1 MASRRK
7 PSNRGNFVITRS
19 RPGIF
24 YARHADKLRKIG
36 LRAGTASRG
45 GAYDKDQEG
54 GIRMSLG
61 EEIRGHLPFL
71 RRYARAL
78 TGSQQH
84 GDNFVHTM
92 LEVIVAAPD
101 EFRSDD
107 GIRIDLYRTFHR
119 IWESAF
125 IDDGEG
131 SDDDAFV
138 RAATRRLSRL
148 TPLGRQI
155 LLLTA
160 LEGFSAEEA
169 ALITATDTPTVE
181 ILLAEAVDD
190 LDREARTSVLII
202 EDEPLIAMELEAI
215 VRDLGHDVAGI
226 AATHEDA
233 VAAFENS
240 DAGLVLADIQLAD
253 GSSGI
258 DAVQDI
264 LAIAPVPAIFITAFP
279 EKLLTGHRVE
289 PTFLISK
296 PFREN
301 TVRAAISQSLLFTP
315 QLAA

>member
-1 MASRRK
+1 M
-7 PSNRGNFVITRS
+7 T
-19 RPGIF
+19 
-24 YARHADKLRKIG
+24 
-36 LRAGTASRG
+36 
-45 GAYDKDQEG
+45 
-54 GIRMSLG
+54 LG
-61 EEIRGHLPFL
+61 EELRGHLPFL

-84 GDNFVHTM
+84 GDNFVHTT

-101 EFRSDD
+101 EFHSGD
-107 GIRIDLYRTFHR
+107 GTRIDLYRNFHR
-119 IWESAF
+119 IWESAY
-125 IDDGEG
+125 IDEGEDVDDGEHPL
-131 SDDDAFV
+131 V
-138 RAATRRLSRL
+138 RAAHQRLVQI

-160 LEGFSAEEA
+160 LEGFSVEEA
-169 ALITATDTPTVE
+169 GLITGTDGATVE
-181 ILLAEAVDD
+181 TLLADAVGE
-190 LDREARTSVLII
+190 LDRESRTSVLII
-202 EDEPLIAMELEAI
+202 EDEPLIAMELEQI
-215 VRDLGHDVAGI
+215 VRDLGHRVAGI
-226 AATHEDA
+226 ATTHEDA
-233 VAAFENS
+233 VAAFEAT

-279 EKLLTGHRVE
+279 ERLLTGGCVE

>member
-1 MASRRK
+1 M
-7 PSNRGNFVITRS
+7 T
-19 RPGIF
+19 
-24 YARHADKLRKIG
+24 
-36 LRAGTASRG
+36 
-45 GAYDKDQEG
+45 
-54 GIRMSLG
+54 LG
-61 EEIRGHLPFL
+61 EEIRGHLPYL

-84 GDNFVHTM
+84 GDNFVHTT
-92 LEVIVAAPD
+92 LEVIVAAPH
-101 EFRSDD
+101 EFHSGD
-107 GIRIDLYRTFHR
+107 GTRIDLYRNFHR
-119 IWESAF
+119 IWESAY

-131 SDDDAFV
+131 RDDEEHPLV
-138 RAATRRLSRL
+138 RAAHQRLVQL

-160 LEGFSAEEA
+160 LEGFSVEEA
-169 ALITATDTPTVE
+169 GLITGTDQPTVE
-181 ILLAEAVDD
+181 TLLADAVGE
-190 LDREARTSVLII
+190 LDRESPTSVLII
-202 EDEPLIAMELEAI
+202 EDEPLIAMDLEQI
-215 VRDLGHDVAGI
+215 VRDLGHRVAGI
-226 AATHEDA
+226 ATTHEDA
-233 VAAFENS
+233 VAAFEET

-279 EKLLTGHRVE
+279 ERLLTGGRVE

>member
-1 MASRRK
+1 
-7 PSNRGNFVITRS
+7 
-19 RPGIF
+19 
-24 YARHADKLRKIG
+24 
-36 LRAGTASRG
+36 
-45 GAYDKDQEG
+45 
-54 GIRMSLG
+54 MSLG
-61 EEIRGHLPFL
+61 DEIRGHLPYL

-84 GDNFVHTM
+84 GDNFVHAL

-101 EFRSDD
+101 EFRS
-107 GIRIDLYRTFHR
+107 GASTRIDLYRSFHR
-119 IWESAF
+119 IWESAY
-125 IDDGEG
+125 IDEGEG
-131 SDDDAFV
+131 SDDAENALV
-138 RAATRRLSRL
+138 RAAHQRLQQM

-160 LEGFSAEEA
+160 LEGFSVEEA
-169 ALITATDTPTVE
+169 GQITGTDTATVE
-181 ILLAEAVDD
+181 SLLADAVAD
-190 LDREARTSVLII
+190 LDRESRTSVLII
-202 EDEPLIAMELEAI
+202 EDEPLIAMELEQI
-215 VRDLGHDVAGI
+215 VRGLGHDVAAI
-226 AATHEDA
+226 ATTHEDA
-233 VAAFENS
+233 VAAFENT

-264 LAIAPVPAIFITAFP
+264 LAHAPVPAIFITAFP
-279 EKLLTGHRVE
+279 ERLLTGGRVE

>member
-1 MASRRK
+1 M
-7 PSNRGNFVITRS
+7 P
-19 RPGIF
+19 
-24 YARHADKLRKIG
+24 
-36 LRAGTASRG
+36 
-45 GAYDKDQEG
+45 
-54 GIRMSLG
+54 LG

-78 TGSQQH
+78 TGSQSH
-84 GDNFVHTM
+84 GDHFVHTL

-101 EFRSDD
+101 EIRSGQ
-107 GIRIDLYRTFHR
+107 GIRIDLYRCFHR

-125 IDDGEG
+125 IEDSEVDG
-131 SDDDAFV
+131 DAAEDPLV
-138 RAATRRLSRL
+138 RAANRRLARI

-160 LEGFSAEEA
+160 LEGFSVEEA
-169 ALITATDTPTVE
+169 AIVTGTDVATVE
-181 ILLAEAVDD
+181 SLLDEAVAD
-190 LDREARTSVLII
+190 LDRESRTSVLII
-202 EDEPLIAMELEAI
+202 EDEPLIAMELEQI
-215 VRDLGHDVAGI
+215 VRDLGHRVAGI
-226 AATHEDA
+226 ATTHDDA
-233 VAAFENS
+233 VAAFERS
-240 DAGLVLADIQLAD
+240 EAGLVLADIQLAD

-279 EKLLTGHRVE
+279 ERLLTGNRIE

>member
-1 MASRRK
+1 M
-7 PSNRGNFVITRS
+7 T
-19 RPGIF
+19 
-24 YARHADKLRKIG
+24 
-36 LRAGTASRG
+36 
-45 GAYDKDQEG
+45 
-54 GIRMSLG
+54 LG
-61 EEIRGHLPFL
+61 DEIRGHLPFL

-84 GDNFVHTM
+84 GDNFVHTT

-101 EFRSDD
+101 EFRVSDD
-107 GIRIDLYRTFHR
+107 TRIDLYRNFHR

-125 IDDGEG
+125 IEDGEG
-131 SDDDAFV
+131 SDEGENPLV
-138 RAATRRLSRL
+138 RAANRRLARI
-148 TPLGRQI
+148 TPLSRQM

-160 LEGFSAEEA
+160 LEGFSVEETA
-169 ALITATDTPTVE
+169 AITGADSAMVE
-181 ILLAEAVDD
+181 TLLAEAVDEV
-190 LDREARTSVLII
+190 DREARTSVLII
-202 EDEPLIAMELEAI
+202 EDEPLIAMDLEQI
-215 VRDLGHDVAGI
+215 VRDLGHEVAGV
-226 AATHEDA
+226 ATTHEDA

-258 DAVQDI
+258 DAVQDN

-296 PFREN
+296 PFGRN

>member
-1 MASRRK
+1 
-7 PSNRGNFVITRS
+7 
-19 RPGIF
+19 
-24 YARHADKLRKIG
+24 
-36 LRAGTASRG
+36 
-45 GAYDKDQEG
+45 
-54 GIRMSLG
+54 MSLG

-101 EFRSDD
+101 EFRTDD

-125 IDDGEG
+125 IEDGEA
-131 SDDDAFV
+131 DDETAFV

-160 LEGFSAEEA
+160 LEGFSNEEA
-169 ALITATDTPTVE
+169 SLITGTDDATVA
-181 ILLAEAVDD
+181 ILLGEAVED
-190 LDREARTSVLII
+190 LERESRTSVLII
-202 EDEPLIAMELEAI
+202 EDEPLIAMDLEQI
-215 VRDLGHDVAGI
+215 VRDLGHEVAGV
-226 AATHEDA
+226 ATTHADA
-233 VAAFENS
+233 VAAFANS

-279 EKLLTGHRVE
+279 EKLLTGNRVE

>member
-1 MASRRK
+1 
-7 PSNRGNFVITRS
+7 
-19 RPGIF
+19 
-24 YARHADKLRKIG
+24 
-36 LRAGTASRG
+36 
-45 GAYDKDQEG
+45 
-54 GIRMSLG
+54 MSLG

-101 EFRSDD
+101 EFRTDD

-125 IDDGEG
+125 IEEGE
-131 SDDDAFV
+131 DDDETAFV

-160 LEGFSAEEA
+160 LEGFSIEDA
-169 ALITATDTPTVE
+169 ALITGTDISTVE
-181 ILLAEAVDD
+181 TLLAEAVDD
-190 LDREARTSVLII
+190 LERESRTSVLII

-215 VRDLGHDVAGI
+215 VRALGHDVAGI
-226 AATHEDA
+226 ATTHDDA
-233 VAAFENS
+233 VAAFEDS

-279 EKLLTGHRVE
+279 ERLLTGNRVE

>member
-1 MASRRK
+1 
-7 PSNRGNFVITRS
+7 
-19 RPGIF
+19 
-24 YARHADKLRKIG
+24 
-36 LRAGTASRG
+36 
-45 GAYDKDQEG
+45 
-54 GIRMSLG
+54 MSLG

-101 EFRSDD
+101 EFRTDD

-125 IDDGEG
+125 IEDGEG
-131 SDDDAFV
+131 EDDDAFA

-160 LEGFSAEEA
+160 LEGFSTEEA
-169 ALITATDTPTVE
+169 SLITGTDMPTVE
-181 ILLAEAVDD
+181 TLLAEAVDD

-202 EDEPLIAMELEAI
+202 EDEPLIAMDLEQI
-215 VRDLGHDVAGI
+215 VRDLGHEVAGV
-226 AATHEDA
+226 ATTHEDA

-240 DAGLVLADIQLAD
+240 NAGLVLADIQLAD

-264 LAIAPVPAIFITAFP
+264 LAIAPVPTIFITAFP

>member
-1 MASRRK
+1 M
-7 PSNRGNFVITRS
+7 T
-19 RPGIF
+19 
-24 YARHADKLRKIG
+24 
-36 LRAGTASRG
+36 
-45 GAYDKDQEG
+45 
-54 GIRMSLG
+54 LG
-61 EEIRGHLPFL
+61 EEIRGHLPYL

-84 GDNFVHTM
+84 GDNFVHTT

-101 EFRSDD
+101 EFHNGNST
-107 GIRIDLYRTFHR
+107 RIDLYRNFHR
-119 IWESAF
+119 IWESAY
-125 IDDGEG
+125 IDDGED
-131 SDDDAFV
+131 SDDGEHPLV
-138 RAATRRLSRL
+138 RAANQRLAQI

-160 LEGFSAEEA
+160 LEGFSVEEA
-169 ALITATDTPTVE
+169 GLITGADDATVE
-181 ILLAEAVDD
+181 MLLADAVGE
-190 LDREARTSVLII
+190 LDRESPTSVLII
-202 EDEPLIAMELEAI
+202 EDEPLIAMELEQI
-215 VRDLGHDVAGI
+215 VRDLGHRVAGI
-226 AATHEDA
+226 ATTHDDA
-233 VAAFENS
+233 VAAFEDT

-279 EKLLTGHRVE
+279 EKLLTGGRVE

>member
-1 MASRRK
+1 M
-7 PSNRGNFVITRS
+7 T
-19 RPGIF
+19 
-24 YARHADKLRKIG
+24 
-36 LRAGTASRG
+36 
-45 GAYDKDQEG
+45 
-54 GIRMSLG
+54 LG
-61 EEIRGHLPFL
+61 DEIRGHLPFL

-84 GDNFVHTM
+84 GDNFVHTT

-101 EFRSDD
+101 EFRVSDD
-107 GIRIDLYRTFHR
+107 TRIDLYRNFHR

-125 IDDGEG
+125 IEDGEG
-131 SDDDAFV
+131 SDEGENPLV
-138 RAATRRLSRL
+138 RAANRRLARI
-148 TPLGRQI
+148 TPLSRQM

-160 LEGFSAEEA
+160 LEGFSVEETA
-169 ALITATDTPTVE
+169 AITGADSAMVE
-181 ILLAEAVDD
+181 TLLAEAVDEV
-190 LDREARTSVLII
+190 DREARTSVLII
-202 EDEPLIAMELEAI
+202 EDEPLIAMDLEQI
-215 VRDLGHDVAGI
+215 VRDLGHEVAGV
-226 AATHEDA
+226 ATTHEDA

-279 EKLLTGHRVE
+279 ERLLTGHRLE

-296 PFREN
+296 PFGEN

-315 QLAA
+315 QLAT

>member
-1 MASRRK
+1 M
-7 PSNRGNFVITRS
+7 T
-19 RPGIF
+19 
-24 YARHADKLRKIG
+24 
-36 LRAGTASRG
+36 
-45 GAYDKDQEG
+45 
-54 GIRMSLG
+54 LG
-61 EEIRGHLPFL
+61 DEIRGHLPFL

-84 GDNFVHTM
+84 GDNFVHTT

-101 EFRSDD
+101 EFRASGDT
-107 GIRIDLYRTFHR
+107 RIDLYRNFHR

-125 IDDGEG
+125 IEDGEG
-131 SDDDAFV
+131 SDEGENPLV
-138 RAATRRLSRL
+138 RAANRRLARI
-148 TPLGRQI
+148 TPLSRQM

-160 LEGFSAEEA
+160 LEGFSVEETA
-169 ALITATDTPTVE
+169 AITGADSATVE
-181 ILLAEAVDD
+181 TLLAEAVDEV
-190 LDREARTSVLII
+190 DREARTSVLII
-202 EDEPLIAMELEAI
+202 EDEPLIAMDLEQI
-215 VRDLGHDVAGI
+215 VRDLGHDVAGV
-226 AATHEDA
+226 ATTHEDA

-296 PFREN
+296 PFGRN

>member
-1 MASRRK
+1 
-7 PSNRGNFVITRS
+7 
-19 RPGIF
+19 
-24 YARHADKLRKIG
+24 
-36 LRAGTASRG
+36 
-45 GAYDKDQEG
+45 
-54 GIRMSLG
+54 MSLG

-84 GDNFVHTM
+84 GDAFVHTT

-101 EFRSDD
+101 EFHSGR
-107 GIRIDLYRTFHR
+107 GTRIDLYRNFHH

-125 IDDGEG
+125 IADGEG
-131 SDDDAFV
+131 DDESDPLV
-138 RAATRRLSRL
+138 RAANQRLSRI
-148 TPLGRQI
+148 TPLCRQV
-155 LLLTA
+155 LLLNA
-160 LEGFSAEEA
+160 LEGFSVDETA
-169 ALITATDTPTVE
+169 AITGTDSRTVE
-181 ILLAEAVDD
+181 GLLADAVEEI
-190 LDREARTSVLII
+190 DREARTSVLII
-202 EDEPLIAMELEAI
+202 EDEPLIAMELEQI

-226 AATHEDA
+226 ATTHDDA
-233 VAAFENS
+233 VAAFEQS

-264 LAIAPVPAIFITAFP
+264 LARAPVPAIFITAFP
-279 EKLLTGHRVE
+279 ERLLTGHRVE

>member
-1 MASRRK
+1 
-7 PSNRGNFVITRS
+7 
-19 RPGIF
+19 
-24 YARHADKLRKIG
+24 
-36 LRAGTASRG
+36 
-45 GAYDKDQEG
+45 
-54 GIRMSLG
+54 MSLG

-84 GDNFVHTM
+84 GDNFVHTL

-101 EFRSDD
+101 EFSN
-107 GIRIDLYRTFHR
+107 GHSTRIDLYRNFHR
-119 IWESAF
+119 IWESAY

-131 SDDDAFV
+131 CDDEDPLV
-138 RAATRRLSRL
+138 RAANRRLARI

-160 LEGFSAEEA
+160 LEGFSVQEA
-169 ALITATDTPTVE
+169 ALITSTDAPTVE
-181 ILLAEAVDD
+181 SLLGEAVDD
-190 LDREARTSVLII
+190 LDREARISVLII

-215 VRDLGHDVAGI
+215 VRSLGHDVAGI
-226 AATHEDA
+226 ATTHEDA
-233 VAAFENS
+233 VAAFEAT
-240 DAGLVLADIQLAD
+240 DASLVLADIQLAD

-264 LAIAPVPAIFITAFP
+264 LALAPVPAIFITAFP
-279 EKLLTGHRVE
+279 ERLLTGHRVE

>member
-1 MASRRK
+1 M
-7 PSNRGNFVITRS
+7 T
-19 RPGIF
+19 
-24 YARHADKLRKIG
+24 
-36 LRAGTASRG
+36 
-45 GAYDKDQEG
+45 
-54 GIRMSLG
+54 LG
-61 EEIRGHLPFL
+61 DEIRGHLPFL

-84 GDNFVHTM
+84 GDNFVHTT

-101 EFRSDD
+101 EFRVSDD
-107 GIRIDLYRTFHR
+107 TRIDLYRNFHR

-125 IDDGEG
+125 IEDGEG
-131 SDDDAFV
+131 SDEGENPLV
-138 RAATRRLSRL
+138 RAANRRLARI
-148 TPLGRQI
+148 TPLSRQM

-160 LEGFSAEEA
+160 LEGFSVEETA
-169 ALITATDTPTVE
+169 AITGADSAMVE
-181 ILLAEAVDD
+181 TLLAEAVDEV
-190 LDREARTSVLII
+190 DREARTSVLII
-202 EDEPLIAMELEAI
+202 EDEPLIAMDLEQI
-215 VRDLGHDVAGI
+215 VRDLGHEVAGV
-226 AATHEDA
+226 ATTHEDA

-296 PFREN
+296 PFGRN
-301 TVRAAISQSLLFTP
+301 TVRAAISQSLMFTP

>member
-1 MASRRK
+1 
-7 PSNRGNFVITRS
+7 
-19 RPGIF
+19 
-24 YARHADKLRKIG
+24 
-36 LRAGTASRG
+36 
-45 GAYDKDQEG
+45 
-54 GIRMSLG
+54 MSLG

-131 SDDDAFV
+131 SDEDAFV

-160 LEGFSAEEA
+160 LEGFSTEEA
-169 ALITATDTPTVE
+169 ALITGTDTPTVE

-215 VRDLGHDVAGI
+215 VRDLGHEVAGI

>member
-1 MASRRK
+1 M
-7 PSNRGNFVITRS
+7 G
-19 RPGIF
+19 
-24 YARHADKLRKIG
+24 
-36 LRAGTASRG
+36 
-45 GAYDKDQEG
+45 
-54 GIRMSLG
+54 LG

-84 GDNFVHTM
+84 GDNFVHVT
-92 LEVIVAAPD
+92 LEAIVAAPD
-101 EFRSDD
+101 EFRTDAP
-107 GIRIDLYRTFHR
+107 IRIDLYRHFHR

-125 IDDGEG
+125 IEDGEG
-131 SDDDAFV
+131 DDDEEDPLV
-138 RAATRRLSRL
+138 RAANHRLARI

-160 LEGFSAEEA
+160 LEGFSTGEA
-169 ALITATDTPTVE
+169 AAITGVDAPTVE
-181 ILLAEAVDD
+181 ALLAEAVAD
-190 LDREARTSVLII
+190 LDRESRTSVLII
-202 EDEPLIAMELEAI
+202 EDEPLIAMELEQI
-215 VRDLGHDVAGI
+215 VRELGHDVAGI
-226 AATHEDA
+226 AATHADA
-233 VAAFENS
+233 VAAFEDS

-264 LAIAPVPAIFITAFP
+264 LAIAPVPTIFITAFP
-279 EKLLTGHRVE
+279 ERLLTGHRVE

-296 PFREN
+296 PFRQN

>member
-1 MASRRK
+1 M
-7 PSNRGNFVITRS
+7 T
-19 RPGIF
+19 
-24 YARHADKLRKIG
+24 
-36 LRAGTASRG
+36 
-45 GAYDKDQEG
+45 
-54 GIRMSLG
+54 LG

-84 GDNFVHTM
+84 GDNFVHTT

-101 EFRSDD
+101 EFNV
-107 GIRIDLYRTFHR
+107 GNGTRIDLYRHFHR
-119 IWESAF
+119 IWESAY

-131 SDDDAFV
+131 SDDGEDPLL
-138 RAATRRLSRL
+138 RAANRRLARI

-160 LEGFSAEEA
+160 LEGFSVEEA
-169 ALITATDTPTVE
+169 AIVTGANLATVE
-181 ILLAEAVDD
+181 GLLADAVGD
-190 LDREARTSVLII
+190 LDRESRTSVLII
-202 EDEPLIAMELEAI
+202 EDEPLIAMELEQI
-215 VRDLGHDVAGI
+215 VRALGHKIAGI
-226 AATHEDA
+226 ATTHDDA
-233 VAAFENS
+233 VAAFAAT

-264 LAIAPVPAIFITAFP
+264 LALAPVPAIFITAFP
-279 EKLLTGHRVE
+279 ERLLTGHRIE

>member
-1 MASRRK
+1 MA
-7 PSNRGNFVITRS
+7 
-19 RPGIF
+19 
-24 YARHADKLRKIG
+24 
-36 LRAGTASRG
+36 
-45 GAYDKDQEG
+45 
-54 GIRMSLG
+54 LG

-84 GDNFVHTM
+84 GDNFVHTT
-92 LEVIVAAPD
+92 LEVIVAAPH
-101 EFRSDD
+101 EFST
-107 GIRIDLYRTFHR
+107 GSGTRIDLYRNFHR

-125 IDDGEG
+125 IADGEG
-131 SDDDAFV
+131 EDERDPLI
-138 RAATRRLSRL
+138 RAASQRLARI
-148 TPLGRQI
+148 TPLGRQM

-160 LEGFSAEEA
+160 LEGFSVKEA
-169 ALITATDTPTVE
+169 AIITGADDRTVE
-181 ILLAEAVDD
+181 SLLMEAVNDI
-190 LDREARTSVLII
+190 DREARTSVLII
-202 EDEPLIAMELEAI
+202 EDEPLIAMELEQI

-226 AATHEDA
+226 ATTHDDA
-233 VAAFENS
+233 VAAFADS

-264 LAIAPVPAIFITAFP
+264 LALAPVPAIFITAFP

-296 PFREN
+296 PFSEN

>member
-1 MASRRK
+1 M
-7 PSNRGNFVITRS
+7 T
-19 RPGIF
+19 
-24 YARHADKLRKIG
+24 
-36 LRAGTASRG
+36 
-45 GAYDKDQEG
+45 
-54 GIRMSLG
+54 LG

-84 GDNFVHTM
+84 GDNFVHTA
-92 LEVIVAAPD
+92 LEAIVAAPD
-101 EFRSDD
+101 EFHSGD
-107 GIRIDLYRTFHR
+107 GTRIDLYRNFHR
-119 IWESAF
+119 IWESAW
-125 IDDGEG
+125 IDEGED
-131 SDDDAFV
+131 SNEDEHPLV
-138 RAATRRLSRL
+138 REAHRRLARI

-160 LEGFSAEEA
+160 LEGFSVEEA
-169 ALITATDTPTVE
+169 GLITGTDTATVE
-181 ILLAEAVDD
+181 VLLADAVGE
-190 LDREARTSVLII
+190 LDRESRTSVLII
-202 EDEPLIAMELEAI
+202 EDEPLIAMELEQI
-215 VRDLGHDVAGI
+215 VRDLGHHIAGI
-226 AATHEDA
+226 ATTHEDA
-233 VAAFENS
+233 ITAFEET

-258 DAVQDI
+258 DAVHDI

-279 EKLLTGHRVE
+279 EKLLTGGRVE

>member
-1 MASRRK
+1 
-7 PSNRGNFVITRS
+7 
-19 RPGIF
+19 
-24 YARHADKLRKIG
+24 
-36 LRAGTASRG
+36 
-45 GAYDKDQEG
+45 
-54 GIRMSLG
+54 MSLG

-84 GDNFVHTM
+84 GDNFVHTT

-101 EFRSDD
+101 EFRTC
-107 GIRIDLYRTFHR
+107 GNIRIDLYRNFHR

-125 IDDGEG
+125 ITDGEV
-131 SDDDAFV
+131 DDEHDPLV
-138 RAATRRLSRL
+138 RAANRRLAAI
-148 TPLGRQI
+148 TPLGRQM

-160 LEGFSAEEA
+160 LEGFSVEE
-169 ALITATDTPTVE
+169 TATITGADNDTVE
-181 ILLAEAVDD
+181 ILLAEAVGDI
-190 LDREARTSVLII
+190 DRESRTSVLII

-215 VRDLGHDVAGI
+215 VRALGHDVAGI
-226 AATHEDA
+226 ATTHEDA
-233 VAAFENS
+233 VAAFQET

-264 LAIAPVPAIFITAFP
+264 LAIAPVPTIFITAFP
-279 EKLLTGHRVE
+279 ERLLTGNRVE

>member
-1 MASRRK
+1 M
-7 PSNRGNFVITRS
+7 T
-19 RPGIF
+19 
-24 YARHADKLRKIG
+24 
-36 LRAGTASRG
+36 
-45 GAYDKDQEG
+45 
-54 GIRMSLG
+54 LG
-61 EEIRGHLPFL
+61 DEIRGHLPFL

-84 GDNFVHTM
+84 GDNFVHTT

-101 EFRSDD
+101 EFRASGDT
-107 GIRIDLYRTFHR
+107 RIDLYRNFHR

-125 IDDGEG
+125 IEDGEG
-131 SDDDAFV
+131 SDEGENPLV
-138 RAATRRLSRL
+138 RAANRRLARI
-148 TPLGRQI
+148 TPLSRQM

-160 LEGFSAEEA
+160 LEGFSVEETA
-169 ALITATDTPTVE
+169 AITGADSAMVE
-181 ILLAEAVDD
+181 TLLAEAVDEV
-190 LDREARTSVLII
+190 DREARTSVLII
-202 EDEPLIAMELEAI
+202 EDEPLIAMDLEQI
-215 VRDLGHDVAGI
+215 VRDLGHEVAGV
-226 AATHEDA
+226 ATTHEDA

-279 EKLLTGHRVE
+279 EKLLTGNSVE

-296 PFREN
+296 PFGRN

>member
-1 MASRRK
+1 
-7 PSNRGNFVITRS
+7 
-19 RPGIF
+19 
-24 YARHADKLRKIG
+24 
-36 LRAGTASRG
+36 
-45 GAYDKDQEG
+45 
-54 GIRMSLG
+54 MSLG
-61 EEIRGHLPFL
+61 DEIRGHLPFL

-84 GDNFVHTM
+84 GDNFVHTT

-101 EFRSDD
+101 EFHSGTDT
-107 GIRIDLYRTFHR
+107 RIDLYRNFHR

-125 IDDGEG
+125 IEDGEG
-131 SDDDAFV
+131 SDDGEDPLV
-138 RAATRRLSRL
+138 RAANRRLARI
-148 TPLGRQI
+148 TPLGRQM

-160 LEGFSAEEA
+160 LEGFSVEEA
-169 ALITATDTPTVE
+169 AVITGADAATVE
-181 ILLAEAVDD
+181 VLLADAAGEI
-190 LDREARTSVLII
+190 DREARTSVLII
-202 EDEPLIAMELEAI
+202 EDEPLIAMDLEQI
-215 VRDLGHDVAGI
+215 VRGLGHHVAGV
-226 AATHEDA
+226 ATTHEDA

-296 PFREN
+296 PFGRN

>member
-1 MASRRK
+1 
-7 PSNRGNFVITRS
+7 
-19 RPGIF
+19 
-24 YARHADKLRKIG
+24 
-36 LRAGTASRG
+36 
-45 GAYDKDQEG
+45 
-54 GIRMSLG
+54 MSLG
-61 EEIRGHLPFL
+61 DEIRGHLPFL

-78 TGSQQH
+78 TGTQQH

-101 EFRSDD
+101 EFRSGD

-131 SDDDAFV
+131 SDDEDPLA
-138 RAATRRLSRL
+138 RAASQRLARL

-160 LEGFSAEEA
+160 LEGFTTDEA
-169 ALITATDTPTVE
+169 ALITGADAPTVE
-181 ILLAEAVDD
+181 SLLAEAIGD
-190 LDREARTSVLII
+190 LDRETRTSVLII
-202 EDEPLIAMELEAI
+202 EDEPLIAMELEQI
-215 VRDLGHDVAGI
+215 VRGLGHDVVGI
-226 AATHEDA
+226 AATHSDA
-233 VAAFENS
+233 VAAFEAT

-264 LAIAPVPAIFITAFP
+264 LALAPVPVIFITAFP
-279 EKLLTGHRVE
+279 ERLLTGNRVE

>member
-1 MASRRK
+1 
-7 PSNRGNFVITRS
+7 
-19 RPGIF
+19 
-24 YARHADKLRKIG
+24 
-36 LRAGTASRG
+36 
-45 GAYDKDQEG
+45 
-54 GIRMSLG
+54 MSLG

-78 TGSQQH
+78 TGTQQH
-84 GDNFVHTM
+84 GDAFVHTM
-92 LEVIVAAPD
+92 LEVVVAAPD
-101 EFRSDD
+101 EFRSGD

-119 IWESAF
+119 IWESAY
-125 IDDGEG
+125 ISDGEG
-131 SDDDAFV
+131 SDDQEDPIV
-138 RAATRRLSRL
+138 RAANRRLARI

-160 LEGFSAEEA
+160 LEGFSTEEA
-169 ALITATDTPTVE
+169 ALITGTDIPTVE
-181 ILLAEAVDD
+181 SLLAEAVGD

-202 EDEPLIAMELEAI
+202 EDEPLIAMELEQI
-215 VRDLGHDVAGI
+215 VRDLGHEVAGV
-226 AATHEDA
+226 ATTHEDA
-233 VAAFENS
+233 VEAFAAT

-264 LAIAPVPAIFITAFP
+264 LALAPVPVIFITAFP
-279 EKLLTGHRVE
+279 ERLLTGNRVE

>member
-1 MASRRK
+1 MA
-7 PSNRGNFVITRS
+7 
-19 RPGIF
+19 
-24 YARHADKLRKIG
+24 
-36 LRAGTASRG
+36 
-45 GAYDKDQEG
+45 
-54 GIRMSLG
+54 LG

-78 TGSQQH
+78 TGSQKH
-84 GDNFVHTM
+84 GDNFVHAT

-101 EFRSDD
+101 EFSTGAGTRA
-107 GIRIDLYRTFHR
+107 DLYRNFHR

-125 IDDGEG
+125 IADGEG
-131 SDDDAFV
+131 SDDEDPLV
-138 RAATRRLSRL
+138 RAANRRLARI

-160 LEGFSAEEA
+160 LEGFSVEEA
-169 ALITATDTPTVE
+169 STITGTDTPTVE
-181 ILLAEAVDD
+181 VLLAEAVDD
-190 LDREARTSVLII
+190 LDRESRTSVLII
-202 EDEPLIAMELEAI
+202 EDEPLIAMELEQI
-215 VRDLGHDVAGI
+215 VRDLGHRVAGI
-226 AATHEDA
+226 ATTHEDA
-233 VAAFENS
+233 VAAFQNS

-264 LAIAPVPAIFITAFP
+264 LAVAPVPAIFITAFP
-279 EKLLTGHRVE
+279 ERLLTGNRVE

-315 QLAA
+315 ELAA

>member
-1 MASRRK
+1 
-7 PSNRGNFVITRS
+7 
-19 RPGIF
+19 
-24 YARHADKLRKIG
+24 
-36 LRAGTASRG
+36 
-45 GAYDKDQEG
+45 
-54 GIRMSLG
+54 MSLG

-101 EFRSDD
+101 EFRTDD

-125 IDDGEG
+125 IEDGEQ
-131 SDDDAFV
+131 SEEDAFV

-160 LEGFSAEEA
+160 LEGFSTEDA
-169 ALITATDTPTVE
+169 ARITATDLATVE
-181 ILLAEAVDD
+181 ALLAEAVDD
-190 LDREARTSVLII
+190 LDRESRTSVLII
-202 EDEPLIAMELEAI
+202 EDEPLIAMELEQI
-215 VRDLGHDVAGI
+215 VRGLGHDVAGI
-226 AATHEDA
+226 AATHDDA

-279 EKLLTGHRVE
+279 ERLLTGHRVE

>member
-1 MASRRK
+1 M
-7 PSNRGNFVITRS
+7 T
-19 RPGIF
+19 
-24 YARHADKLRKIG
+24 
-36 LRAGTASRG
+36 
-45 GAYDKDQEG
+45 
-54 GIRMSLG
+54 LG

-84 GDNFVHTM
+84 GDNFVHTT

-101 EFRSDD
+101 EFSS
-107 GIRIDLYRTFHR
+107 GNSIRIDLYRNFHR

-125 IDDGEG
+125 IEDGEG
-131 SDDDAFV
+131 DDEGDPLF
-138 RAATRRLSRL
+138 RAANQRLARI

-160 LEGFSAEEA
+160 LEGFSVEDTAIITGTDGAAVEA
-169 ALITATDTPTVE
+169 
-181 ILLAEAVDD
+181 LLAEAVGD
-190 LDREARTSVLII
+190 LDRESRTSVLII
-202 EDEPLIAMELEAI
+202 EDEPLIAMELEQI
-215 VRDLGHDVAGI
+215 VRGLGHRVAGI
-226 AATHEDA
+226 ATTHADA
-233 VAAFENS
+233 VAAFEDT

-258 DAVQDI
+258 DAVEDI
-264 LAIAPVPAIFITAFP
+264 LALAPVPAIFITAFP
-279 EKLLTGHRVE
+279 ERLLTGHRVE

>member
-1 MASRRK
+1 
-7 PSNRGNFVITRS
+7 
-19 RPGIF
+19 
-24 YARHADKLRKIG
+24 
-36 LRAGTASRG
+36 
-45 GAYDKDQEG
+45 
-54 GIRMSLG
+54 MSLG
-61 EEIRGHLPFL
+61 DEIRGHLPFL

-84 GDNFVHTM
+84 GDNFVHTT

-101 EFRSDD
+101 EFRTGSDT
-107 GIRIDLYRTFHR
+107 RIDLYRNFHR

-131 SDDDAFV
+131 SDDDEDLMV
-138 RAATRRLSRL
+138 RAANRRLARI
-148 TPLGRQI
+148 TPLGRQM

-160 LEGFSAEEA
+160 LEGFSVEE
-169 ALITATDTPTVE
+169 TATITGASNDMVE
-181 ILLAEAVDD
+181 TLLAETVGEI
-190 LDREARTSVLII
+190 DREARTSVLII
-202 EDEPLIAMELEAI
+202 EDEPLIAMDLEQI
-215 VRDLGHDVAGI
+215 VRGLGHDVAGV
-226 AATHEDA
+226 ATTHEDA

-264 LAIAPVPAIFITAFP
+264 LAIAPVPVIFITAFP
-279 EKLLTGHRVE
+279 ERLLTGHRVE

-296 PFREN
+296 PFGQN

>member
-1 MASRRK
+1 M
-7 PSNRGNFVITRS
+7 T
-19 RPGIF
+19 
-24 YARHADKLRKIG
+24 
-36 LRAGTASRG
+36 
-45 GAYDKDQEG
+45 
-54 GIRMSLG
+54 LG

-84 GDNFVHTM
+84 GDNFVHTL

-101 EFRSDD
+101 EFSA
-107 GIRIDLYRTFHR
+107 GHSIRIDLYRNFHA

-125 IDDGEG
+125 IEDGEG
-131 SDDDAFV
+131 SDDGEDPLV
-138 RAATRRLSRL
+138 RAANRRLARI

-160 LEGFSAEEA
+160 LEGFTVEEA
-169 ALITATDTPTVE
+169 AVITGTDAATVDS
-181 ILLAEAVDD
+181 LLAESIADI
-190 LDREARTSVLII
+190 DRESRTSVLII
-202 EDEPLIAMELEAI
+202 EDEPLIAMELEQI
-215 VRDLGHDVAGI
+215 VRSLGHEVVGI
-226 AATHEDA
+226 AATHQDA
-233 VAAFENS
+233 IEVFERTE
-240 DAGLVLADIQLAD
+240 AGLVLADIQLAD

-264 LAIAPVPAIFITAFP
+264 LAMAPVPAIFITAFP
-279 EKLLTGHRVE
+279 EQLLTGHRLE

-296 PFREN
+296 PFQEN

>member
-1 MASRRK
+1 
-7 PSNRGNFVITRS
+7 
-19 RPGIF
+19 
-24 YARHADKLRKIG
+24 
-36 LRAGTASRG
+36 
-45 GAYDKDQEG
+45 
-54 GIRMSLG
+54 MSLG

-84 GDNFVHTM
+84 GDNFVHTL

-101 EFRSDD
+101 EFRSGD
-107 GIRIDLYRTFHR
+107 GIRIDLYRAFHR

-125 IDDGEG
+125 IDEGEV
-131 SDDDAFV
+131 DDSDAFV

-160 LEGFSAEEA
+160 LEGFSTDDA
-169 ALITATDTPTVE
+169 ARITGTDPATVE
-181 ILLAEAVDD
+181 TLLGEAVAG
-190 LDREARTSVLII
+190 LDRESRTSVLII
-202 EDEPLIAMELEAI
+202 EDEPLIAMELEQI
-215 VRDLGHDVAGI
+215 VRGLGHEVAGV
-226 AATHEDA
+226 AATHDAA
-233 VAAFENS
+233 VAAFEES
-240 DAGLVLADIQLAD
+240 EAGLVLADIQLAD

-264 LAIAPVPAIFITAFP
+264 LAMAPVPAIFITAFP
-279 EKLLTGHRVE
+279 EQLLTGHRVE

>member
-1 MASRRK
+1 M
-7 PSNRGNFVITRS
+7 T
-19 RPGIF
+19 
-24 YARHADKLRKIG
+24 
-36 LRAGTASRG
+36 
-45 GAYDKDQEG
+45 
-54 GIRMSLG
+54 LG
-61 EEIRGHLPFL
+61 EEIRGHLPYL

-84 GDNFVHTM
+84 GDNFVHTT

-101 EFRSDD
+101 EFHS
-107 GIRIDLYRTFHR
+107 GNSTRIDLYRNFHR
-119 IWESAF
+119 IWESAY
-125 IDDGEG
+125 IEDGEGGDDGEHPI
-131 SDDDAFV
+131 V
-138 RAATRRLSRL
+138 RAANQRLAQI

-160 LEGFSAEEA
+160 LEGFSIEEA
-169 ALITATDTPTVE
+169 GLITGTDGATVE
-181 ILLAEAVDD
+181 TLLADAVGE
-190 LDREARTSVLII
+190 LDRESRTSVLII
-202 EDEPLIAMELEAI
+202 EDEPLIAMELEQI
-215 VRDLGHDVAGI
+215 VRDLGHRVAGI
-226 AATHEDA
+226 ATTHEDA
-233 VAAFENS
+233 VAAFEDT

-279 EKLLTGHRVE
+279 EKLLTGGRVE